1 MSETPSAKEQLAAH
15 FDKSATTVRAYA
27 DPGPVSLEFESSY
40 ARPALQTS
48 SAFFNE
54 YPVHIHCIAIFSSL
68 AIVPAII
75 FLRPTASSALSLLTV
90 VSLSFLALCCTFVVS
105 SAVILFFLSLL
116 VASLVKAFFVSGFFT
131 VLAISTYLAYRFV
144 TLVRSKGREG
154 VRSWAVATKTT
165 FIPSTRREAS
175 DESAFIMDVQEPPP
189 EDSFAANSNPK
200 QEDF

>member
-1 MSETPSAKEQLAAH
+1 MSETPSAKEQLAAY

-27 DPGPVSLEFESSY
+27 DPRPVSLEFESSY
-40 ARPALQTS
+40 VRPALQTS

-54 YPVHIHCIAIFSSL
+54 YPISIAIFSSL

-75 FLRPTASSALSLLTV
+75 FLALSLLTV
-90 VSLSFLALCCTFVVS
+90 VSLSFLVLRCTFVVS

-116 VASLVKAFFVSGFFT
+116 VASLVKAFFASGFFT

-144 TLVRSKGREG
+144 TLVRSKEREG
-154 VRSWAVATKTT
+154 VRSWAVATKPT

-175 DESAFIMDVQEPPP
+175 DESAFIVDVQEPPP